1 MALARLTGVEV
12 GTKVS
17 GLLLRLLD
25 EAGRPAQQVGIPG
38 ERHALGRLAGVS
50 TPGMLPRRVVGQD

>member
-25 EAGRPAQQVGIPG
+25 EAGRPAQQVGSPG
-38 ERHALGRLAGVS
+38 EGHACGRLAGVN
-50 TPGMLPRRVVGQD
+50 TPGMFPRIFLWA